1 MSEASGPARRAPSSE
16 ARRRRR
22 EVVFILLAA
31 LAVVLFVLFEARAPR
46 FERSGSVGTDVIL
59 VALINLN
66 LILLGLLV
74 FLVGRNVVKL
84 VLDRRR
90 RILGSRL
97 RTRLVLAFLGIAL
110 MPAILLFT
118 VAQGFVSNSIEDWF
132 NAQVEDAL
140 EGSLDVAHSYYEDVA
155 ARALGFARGLSEQVG
170 KDDLLATGKGKQS
183 ALATMLGKRREEY
196 QLDLVEAFT
205 AEARVAHNR
214 RDDLD
219 AGLGLAASA
228 PLVRRALAGEQATAV
243 DPVGAADVIRAAVPV
258 LRGGKVVGVVVV
270 TSYVPR
276 SVVKRR
282 EEIDR
287 SFTEY
292 LRLKIQRGPIRT
304 AYTITLV
311 LVTLVVLF
319 AAIWVGFY
327 VARGITVPIERLAQ
341 GTRAVAQGNLDYAI
355 TRQGDDEIGTLVDS
369 FNSMTADLKTGRAEL
384 DARRRDLEIVLAN
397 IGAGVISADAQGRVV
412 TVNDA
417 AEALLGVDAPQSV
430 GRMVDDLFSGE
441 ARTRVRPVIS
451 ALLGGS
457 RGVGPATVERRIRV
471 GRGGQEVSVV
481 LTATRLPDEES
492 GPQGLVLFL
501 EDVTH
506 LLRMER
512 MEAWRE
518 GARRIAHEIKNPL
531 TPIQLAAQ
539 RLRRRY
545 AAELRDGATVLEEC
559 TTTIIAQ
566 VDELKALVD
575 QFSTFA
581 RLPTRERSPENLN
594 RLVEEALVLFRTG
607 YEGIDFDFRP
617 AAGLPELD
625 LDQKAVRRV
634 IVNLLDNAVAAC
646 RGGSDDADGVRHRI
660 TLATALDSRR
670 ELVRLEVADDGV
682 GMTPEVRERLFEP
695 YFSTKADGTGLGL
708 AIVSAIVADHNGF
721 VAVHDN
727 VPRGSRFVIEFPVP
741 RATTQPLVAGGV
753 RA

>member
-1 MSEASGPARRAPSSE
+1 MSEASGPARRAPSPE

-155 ARALGFARGLSEQVG
+155 ARALGFARGLGDQVEQ
-170 KDDLLATGKGKQS
+170 DELLAHQKQK
-183 ALATMLGKRREEY
+183 ALTSLLGKRREEY
-196 QLDLVEAFT
+196 QLDLVETFT
-205 AEARVAHNR
+205 PEARVAHSR

-219 AGLGLAASA
+219 AGLGLSATAA
-228 PLVRRALAGEQATAV
+228 LVRRALAGEQATAV
-243 DPVGAADVIRAAVPV
+243 DPVGSADVIRAAVPV
-258 LRGGKVVGVVVV
+258 LSGGKVAGVVVV

-384 DARRRDLEIVLAN
+384 DRRRRDLEIVLAN

-412 TVNDA
+412 TINQA
-417 AEALLGVDAPQSV
+417 AEALLGIDAAQSV
-430 GRMVDDLFSGE
+430 GRMVDDVFSGE
-441 ARTRVRPVIS
+441 ARTRVRPVVS

-506 LLRMER
+506 LMRIER

-545 AAELRDGATVLEEC
+545 AAELRDGAHVLEEC
-559 TTTIIAQ
+559 TATIIAQ

-581 RLPTRERSPENLN
+581 RLPTRERSPEDLN

-607 YEGIDFDFRP
+607 YEGIDFEFRP
-617 AAGLPELD
+617 AASLPEVD
-625 LDQKAVRRV
+625 LDPKAVRRV

-646 RGGSDDADGVRHRI
+646 RGGGGDGVRHRI
-660 TLATALDSRR
+660 TLTTVLDVRR

-695 YFSTKADGTGLGL
+695 YFSTKPDGTGLGL

-727 VPRGSRFVIEFPVP
+727 VPHGCRFVIEFPVP
-741 RATTQPLVAGGV
+741 RTTTQSMAAGGV
-753 RA
+753 RI